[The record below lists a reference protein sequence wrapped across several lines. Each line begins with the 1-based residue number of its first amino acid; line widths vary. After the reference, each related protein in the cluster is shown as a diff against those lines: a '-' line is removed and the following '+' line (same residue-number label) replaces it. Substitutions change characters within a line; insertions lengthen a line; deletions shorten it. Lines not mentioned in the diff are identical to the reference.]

1 MGGYGARFAVIVP
14 RTGVAWPGEAEGA
27 SMSNDMLIFAF
38 VCGLRLFVPLLIP
51 RFPLPAIIACLIID
65 GVDQT
70 VFQKFTDLNL
80 DGYQSYD
87 KALDIYYL
95 AIAYLST
102 FRNWDNIFAF
112 DVSRFLYYFRLI
124 GVVLFEASHLR
135 ALLLFFPN
143 TFEYFF
149 IFYEAV
155 RTRWNPVRMG
165 STLVVI
171 AASVIWFGIK
181 IPQEYWI
188 HIAQL
193 DVTDTLHE
201 NPDLIPI
208 LAVLIVALIVLAW
221 WIVVKRCPPADHR
234 FSLVVD
240 DPFGDATYRALQTK
254 IRTRS
259 VFDLALAEKVI
270 LVGLICGI
278 FSQILPGLRMSV
290 GQLVIAVSVLI
301 VLNTLVSEWLARRGY
316 GWESMVVEFFVVAGI
331 NLGIVFVYRLI
342 VHGEATVIPAGAT
355 IFYLFLISILV
366 TLYDRYQPYLEIREG
381 LRDGTIKPEEVRE
394 AASAS

>member
-1 MGGYGARFAVIVP
+1 
-14 RTGVAWPGEAEGA
+14 
-27 SMSNDMLIFAF
+27 MSTDLLIFAF

-51 RFPLPAIIACLIID
+51 RFPLPAVIACLIID

-70 VFQKFTDLNL
+70 IFQQFTDLDL
-80 DGYQSYD
+80 EGYQSYD

-102 FRNWDNIFAF
+102 FRNWDNLVAF

-155 RTRWNPVRMG
+155 RTRWNPARMG
-165 STLVVI
+165 ATLVVI

-193 DVTDTLHE
+193 DVTDTLRAH
-201 NPDLIPI
+201 PDAIPV
-208 LAVLIVALIVLAW
+208 LAVLIVALLVLAW
-221 WIVVKRCPPADHR
+221 YVVFKRCPPADHR
-234 FSLVVD
+234 FSLVVP
-240 DPFGDATYRALQTK
+240 DPFSLTAYRSLQRE
-254 IRTRS
+254 IRNRKL
-259 VFDLALAEKVI
+259 FDLALMEKVI
-270 LVGLICGI
+270 LVGLVCGI
-278 FSQILPGLRMSV
+278 FSQILPGLEINATQLTV
-290 GQLVIAVSVLI
+290 GVGVLVVA
-301 VLNTLVSEWLARRGY
+301 NTVISEWLGRRGF
-316 GWESMVVEFFVVAGI
+316 GWENMVREFLAVGAI
-331 NLGIVFVYRLI
+331 NFGIVFGYRLI
-342 VHGEATVIPAGAT
+342 VHGETAIIPASAT
-355 IFYLFLISILV
+355 IFYLFLITVLV
-366 TLYDRYQPYLEIREG
+366 TLFDRYQPYLVIREAI
-381 LRDGTIKPEEVRE
+381 RDGELDPATLVAP
-394 AASAS
+394 SAKTS

>member
-1 MGGYGARFAVIVP
+1 
-14 RTGVAWPGEAEGA
+14 
-27 SMSNDMLIFAF
+27 MSTDVLIFAI

-51 RFPLPAIIACLIID
+51 RYPLPAVIACLIID

-70 VFQKFTDLNL
+70 VFQTFTNL
-80 DGYQSYD
+80 DLEGYQSYD

-124 GVVLFEASHLR
+124 GVVLIEASHLR

-165 STLVVI
+165 STLIVI
-171 AASVIWFGIK
+171 AAAVIWFGIK

-188 HIAQL
+188 HVAQM
-193 DVTDTLHE
+193 DVTDTLRDH
-201 NPDLIPI
+201 PDLIPVLGVLI
-208 LAVLIVALIVLAW
+208 AAVLVLAW
-221 WIVVKRCPPADHR
+221 WVVFKRCPPADHR
-234 FSLVVD
+234 FSLVVE
-240 DPFGDATYRALQTK
+240 DPFGHATHRLLQRE
-254 IRTRS
+254 IRTRK
-259 VFDLALAEKVI
+259 VFDLALAEKIV

-278 FSQILPGLRMSV
+278 FSQILPGLRMTA
-290 GQLVIAVSVLI
+290 GQLVVAVSVLI
-301 VLNTLVSEWLARRGY
+301 VLNTVLSEWLARRGY
-316 GWESMVVEFFVVAGI
+316 GWESMVIEFFVVAGI
-331 NLGIVFVYRLI
+331 NLGITFAYRLL
-342 VHGEATVIPAGAT
+342 VHGETSIIPAGAT
-355 IFYLFLISILV
+355 IFYLFLVSILV
-366 TLYDRYQPYLEIREG
+366 TLYDRYQPYLEIRES
-381 LRDGTIKPEEVRE
+381 LRAGTITLDDIRP
-394 AASAS
+394 ASRTV

>member
-1 MGGYGARFAVIVP
+1 
-14 RTGVAWPGEAEGA
+14 
-27 SMSNDMLIFAF
+27 MSTDMLIFAF

-51 RFPLPAIIACLIID
+51 RFPLPAVIACLIID

-80 DGYQSYD
+80 EGYQSYD

-165 STLVVI
+165 STLIVI

-188 HIAQL
+188 HVAQL
-193 DVTDTLHE
+193 DVTDTLAE

-208 LAVLIVALIVLAW
+208 LAVLIVALVVLAW
-221 WIVVKRCPPADHR
+221 WIVFKRCPPADHR
-234 FSLVVD
+234 FSLVVE
-240 DPFGDATYRALQTK
+240 DPFGDATYRALQRDIRIRK
-254 IRTRS
+254 I
-259 VFDLALAEKVI
+259 FDLALAEKVI

-278 FSQILPGLRMSV
+278 FSQILPGLQMTV
-290 GQLVIAVSVLI
+290 GQLVIAVAVLI
-301 VLNTLVSEWLARRGY
+301 VLNTIVSEWLARRGY

-331 NLGIVFVYRLI
+331 NLGIVFTYRLV
-342 VHGEATVIPAGAT
+342 VHGEATIIPAGAT

-381 LRDGTIKPEEVRE
+381 LRDGEITPGDLQR
-394 AASAS
+394 ATSAT